1 VVLSVSFKSWLD
13 NYRLPKPYY
22 HQSLIPHD
30 LRNEGWNPYEVGS
43 RQDSNLNF
51 YISNTFQFSSFQQVE
66 KFVTMIDKLE
76 VDYRVHNIVIVD
88 REENSVEV
96 RLTSNKFKVPSM
108 IEVKFARMITVRY
121 YNLLQKDKPKSVL
134 FIDFDGTVR
143 CVVKTEDSKKPF
155 RAPTECE
162 EVEVFPQAV
171 ERLKK
176 AREEG
181 YFIIGITN
189 QSGITSRGIPVSKI
203 AACVEETKRQLG
215 MDFPVYFADKKD
227 HNYKP
232 AIGMGLK
239 AIQDYGAIDFENSLM
254 VGDNHRNG
262 DRGFAEGMGV
272 PFKFAH
278 DYFDLTPEQ
287 MIKCGQVEEEFN
299 VELLGD
305 ASTSELSKIDAYDL
319 ATSDVVT
326 GDFTTDSLKFS
337 VLRKAEEYLEDIDF
351 KRGQEIKL
359 GGSVGLSGEDGS
371 NYKLRPIRIRNFNNT
386 IGMEYKSAELGFL
399 PFMKTSDIWFAVSD
413 WESNNVRMNSVR
425 GKFVQF
431 DGGDYITMG
440 ATLSYNGYKNQYHV
454 ESIDGYV
461 ATQSGDTFG
470 SDYSFYRN
478 ERGIYP
484 VISLENTRYNF
495 VGGYRAE
502 SFNAEA
508 PLKEESIEAPYEV
521 KVYVPSTAIDEP
533 VTEREFRKRIVET
546 QEFLSTLFGGFTT
559 LQAQG
564 GYMSDMEGLIT
575 EPVVVVATWASQQDY
590 ADRLEDLEEFLRV
603 KRTEWQQ
610 EVIGF
615 EFENDFFMFPAYQES
630 AAEFFLAES
639 KLTSKE
645 KAEEGFFKSAE
656 KNLQKYISQMLGMA
670 QPTTFTN
677 DEGEL
682 VVVNRGYGTE
692 EDHRVLE
699 DYEKWLFKNCESLMV
714 ERGEYFSCTMRYEAQ
729 MKECYYNSL
738 MYSWEDVDAQYY
750 EGWVVSESL
759 SLPIRHAWIVKD
771 GQVFDPTFDVLRRDR
786 GSKTDERIYYYGTHI
801 PSGFMRLFMFYSS
814 YAGPYLFDY
823 FFYDTYGEDAYDEF
837 AGKEPQG
844 SLEFSRSA
852 LRQMANPFMAEGDT
866 YDS

>member
-1 VVLSVSFKSWLD
+1 MVLSVSFKSWLD

-22 HQSLIPHD
+22 HQSLIPDD
-30 LRNEGWNPYEVGS
+30 LRKEGWNPYEVGS

-66 KFVTMIDKLE
+66 KFVTMIDRLE
-76 VDYRVHNIVIVD
+76 MDYRVHNIVIVD

-96 RLTSNKFKVPSM
+96 RLTSDKFKVPSM
-108 IEVKFARMITVRY
+108 IEIKFARMITVRY

-299 VELLGD
+299 
-305 ASTSELSKIDAYDL
+305 
-319 ATSDVVT
+319 
-326 GDFTTDSLKFS
+326 
-337 VLRKAEEYLEDIDF
+337 
-351 KRGQEIKL
+351 
-359 GGSVGLSGEDGS
+359 
-371 NYKLRPIRIRNFNNT
+371 
-386 IGMEYKSAELGFL
+386 
-399 PFMKTSDIWFAVSD
+399 
-413 WESNNVRMNSVR
+413 
-425 GKFVQF
+425 
-431 DGGDYITMG
+431 
-440 ATLSYNGYKNQYHV
+440 
-454 ESIDGYV
+454 
-461 ATQSGDTFG
+461 
-470 SDYSFYRN
+470 
-478 ERGIYP
+478 
-484 VISLENTRYNF
+484 
-495 VGGYRAE
+495 
-502 SFNAEA
+502 AEA

-521 KVYVPSTAIDEP
+521 KVYVPSTAIDKP
-533 VTEREFRKRIVET
+533 VTEREFRKRIMET

-564 GYMSDMEGLIT
+564 GYMSDVEGLIT

-670 QPTTFTN
+670 RPTTFTN

-682 VVVNRGYGTE
+682 IVVNQGYGTE
-692 EDHRVLE
+692 KDHRVLE

-714 ERGEYFSCTMRYEAQ
+714 ERGEYFSCTMRYQAQ

-801 PSGFMRLFMFYSS
+801 PSDFMRLFMFYSS

-866 YDS
+866 YGS

>member
-1 VVLSVSFKSWLD
+1 MSFKSWLD

-76 VDYRVHNIVIVD
+76 MDYRVHNIVIVD

-96 RLTSNKFKVPSM
+96 RLTSDKFKVPSM
-108 IEVKFARMITVRY
+108 NEIKFARMITVRY

-299 VELLGD
+299 
-305 ASTSELSKIDAYDL
+305 
-319 ATSDVVT
+319 
-326 GDFTTDSLKFS
+326 
-337 VLRKAEEYLEDIDF
+337 
-351 KRGQEIKL
+351 
-359 GGSVGLSGEDGS
+359 
-371 NYKLRPIRIRNFNNT
+371 
-386 IGMEYKSAELGFL
+386 
-399 PFMKTSDIWFAVSD
+399 
-413 WESNNVRMNSVR
+413 
-425 GKFVQF
+425 
-431 DGGDYITMG
+431 
-440 ATLSYNGYKNQYHV
+440 
-454 ESIDGYV
+454 
-461 ATQSGDTFG
+461 
-470 SDYSFYRN
+470 
-478 ERGIYP
+478 
-484 VISLENTRYNF
+484 
-495 VGGYRAE
+495 
-502 SFNAEA
+502 AEA

-521 KVYVPSTAIDEP
+521 KVYVPSTAIDKP
-533 VTEREFRKRIVET
+533 VTEREFRKRITET

-559 LQAQG
+559 LQAKG
-564 GYMSDMEGLIT
+564 GYMSDVEGLIT

-590 ADRLEDLEEFLRV
+590 ADRLEDLEDFLRV

-656 KNLQKYISQMLGMA
+656 KNVQKYISQMLGMA
-670 QPTTFTN
+670 RPTTFTN

-682 VVVNRGYGTE
+682 IVVNQGYGTE
-692 EDHRVLE
+692 EDHRILE

-714 ERGEYFSCTMRYEAQ
+714 ERGEYFSCTMRYQAQ

-750 EGWVVSESL
+750 EGWAVSESL

-801 PSGFMRLFMFYSS
+801 PSDFMRLFMFYSS

-844 SLEFSRSA
+844 SLEFSTSA

>member
-1 VVLSVSFKSWLD
+1 MSFKSWLD
-13 NYRLPKPYY
+13 DYRLPKPYY
-22 HQSLIPHD
+22 HQTLIPDD
-30 LRNEGWNPYEVGS
+30 LRNEGWNPHEVGS
-43 RQDSNLNF
+43 RKDSDLNF
-51 YISNTFQFSSFQQVE
+51 YISKTFQFPSFQQVE
-66 KFVTMIDKLE
+66 KFVTMIDTLE
-76 VDYRVHNIVIVD
+76 FDYKIHNIVVVD

-96 RLTSNKFKVPSM
+96 RLTSDKFKVPS
-108 IEVKFARMITVRY
+108 INEIRFARMITVRY
-121 YNLLQKDKPKSVL
+121 YNILQKDKPKSVL

-189 QSGITSRGIPVSKI
+189 QSGITSRGIPASKI
-203 AACVEETKRQLG
+203 MACVEETKRQLG
-215 MDFPVYFADKKD
+215 MEFPVYFADKKD

-239 AIQDYGAIDFENSLM
+239 AVQDYGAIDFENSLM

-272 PFKFAH
+272 PFEYAH

-305 ASTSELSKIDAYDL
+305 ASTSELSKIDAQTL
-319 ATSDVVT
+319 ATSGVVT

-337 VLRKAEEYLEDIDF
+337 VLRKAE
-351 KRGQEIKL
+351 
-359 GGSVGLSGEDGS
+359 
-371 NYKLRPIRIRNFNNT
+371 
-386 IGMEYKSAELGFL
+386 
-399 PFMKTSDIWFAVSD
+399 
-413 WESNNVRMNSVR
+413 
-425 GKFVQF
+425 
-431 DGGDYITMG
+431 
-440 ATLSYNGYKNQYHV
+440 
-454 ESIDGYV
+454 
-461 ATQSGDTFG
+461 
-470 SDYSFYRN
+470 
-478 ERGIYP
+478 
-484 VISLENTRYNF
+484 
-495 VGGYRAE
+495 
-502 SFNAEA
+502 A
-508 PLKEESIEAPYEV
+508 PLKDESIEAPYEV

-533 VTEREFRKRIVET
+533 VTEREFRRRITET

-559 LQAQG
+559 LQAKG
-564 GYMSDMEGLIT
+564 GYMSDVEGLIT

-603 KRTEWQQ
+603 KRTDWQQ

-615 EFENDFFMFPAYQES
+615 EFENDFFMFPEYQEV

-645 KAEEGFFKSAE
+645 KAEEAFFKSAE
-656 KNLQKYISQMLGMA
+656 KNLHKYISQMLGMA
-670 QPTTFTN
+670 RPTTFTD

-682 VVVNRGYGTE
+682 VVVNQGYGTE

-714 ERGEYFSCTMRYEAQ
+714 ERGEYFSCTMRYQAQ

-738 MYSWEDVDAQYY
+738 MYSWEDEDAQYY

-771 GQVFDPTFDVLRRDR
+771 GQVFDPTFDVLRRDMR
-786 GSKTDERIYYYGTHI
+786 RKDDEQIYYYGTHI
-801 PSGFMRLFMFYSS
+801 PAGFMRLFMLHSS

-837 AGKEPQG
+837 AGNDPQG
-844 SLEFSRSA
+844 NLEFSRSA
-852 LRQMANPFMAEGDT
+852 LRNMANPFMAEGDT
-866 YDS
+866 HDS